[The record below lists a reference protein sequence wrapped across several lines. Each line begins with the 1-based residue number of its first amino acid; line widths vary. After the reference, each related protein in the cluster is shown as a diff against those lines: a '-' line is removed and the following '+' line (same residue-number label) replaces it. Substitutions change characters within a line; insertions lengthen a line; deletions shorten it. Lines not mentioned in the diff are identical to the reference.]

1 MLSHT
6 PSNFGDLMSFKSY
19 DIFLNNI
26 VNLLNRVLR
35 EERENIDRASDLMV
49 QALLGDGYI
58 YIFGT
63 GHSMMMALEMFYRA
77 GGLVR
82 VYPILD
88 LSLSLLDGAL
98 KSSMLERVS
107 GYAEA
112 LLTSTQPRQG
122 SVLIVVSNSGKNAVP
137 VEMAFNARRYG
148 LNVISVTSL
157 EFSKNV
163 PPENPL
169 GRKLYEVSDVVIDN
183 KVPEGDAIYEV
194 PELGVKIA
202 PVSTIVNA
210 FILQLLNIRTVEKLV
225 ERGVK
230 PEVWVSANIPGGIER
245 NRAYIAKYLGTIK
258 SL

>member
-63 GHSMMMALEMFYRA
+63 GHSMTMALEMFYRA

-122 SVLIVVSNSGKNAVP
+122 SVLIVISNSGKNAVP

-148 LNVISVTSL
+148 LNVIGVTSL

>member
-1 MLSHT
+1 
-6 PSNFGDLMSFKSY
+6 
-19 DIFLNNI
+19 

-63 GHSMMMALEMFYRA
+63 GHSMTMALEMFYRA

-122 SVLIVVSNSGKNAVP
+122 SVLIVISNSGKNAVP

-148 LNVISVTSL
+148 LNVIGVTSL